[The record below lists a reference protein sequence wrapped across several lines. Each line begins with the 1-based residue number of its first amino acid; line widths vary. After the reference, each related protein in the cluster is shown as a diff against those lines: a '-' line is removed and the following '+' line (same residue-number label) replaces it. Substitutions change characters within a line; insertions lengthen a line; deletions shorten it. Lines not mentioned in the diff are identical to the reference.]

1 MFFYAWNLKKLK
13 SRPELSSLDKNR
25 KKIGNYGELISAG
38 FWLLLILND
47 LDSILGIAR
56 FDLLIDR
63 GNSLLSAQPILRIGL
78 RKYLE
83 IVE

>member
-1 MFFYAWNLKKLK
+1 M
-13 SRPELSSLDKNR
+13 
-25 KKIGNYGELISAG
+25 KIGNCGEWIAVVY
-38 FWLLLILND
+38 IHLND

>member
-1 MFFYAWNLKKLK
+1 MKW
-13 SRPELSSLDKNR
+13 
-25 KKIGNYGELISAG
+25 IGTE
-38 FWLLLILND
+38 FWLLLILNENI
-47 LDSILGIAR
+47 DSILGIAR

>member
-1 MFFYAWNLKKLK
+1 M
-13 SRPELSSLDKNR
+13 DKR
-25 KKIGNYGELISAG
+25 WILAFTY
-38 FWLLLILND
+38 LND

-56 FDLLIDR
+56 FDLLTDR

>member
-1 MFFYAWNLKKLK
+1 MFFYGRNLKKLK

-25 KKIGNYGELISAG
+25 KKNRQLWGIDKRWILAFIY
-38 FWLLLILND
+38 LND